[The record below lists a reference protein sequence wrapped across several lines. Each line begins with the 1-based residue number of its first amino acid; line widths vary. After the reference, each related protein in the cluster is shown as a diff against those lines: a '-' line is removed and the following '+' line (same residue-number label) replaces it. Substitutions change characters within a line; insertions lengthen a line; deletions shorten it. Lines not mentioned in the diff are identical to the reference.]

1 VNDRVRRRREAERRS
16 RLVRRGLVATGAVLI
31 VVGLV
36 AVALAS
42 RGPDAAAGPALTP
55 LAAEGKRLAVQR
67 SCVGCH
73 GRSGE
78 GTPKVAPAW
87 VGLFGSVVAL
97 DNGATVLAD
106 HEYLVESIRDPRVK
120 HVAGYGLM
128 PVDTIPDNEIE
139 AIVAYIEELT
149 PPASTLVP

>member
-1 VNDRVRRRREAERRS
+1 VNDRVRRRREAERRA
-16 RLVRRGLVATGAVLI
+16 RFVRRGLIAAVAVLL
-31 VVGLV
+31 VVGLM

-42 RGPDAAAGPALTP
+42 RRPDAAAGPALTP
-55 LAAEGKRLAVQR
+55 LGAEGKRLAVQR

-78 GTPKVAPAW
+78 GAPKVAPAW
-87 VGLFGSVVAL
+87 VGLFGSVVTL
-97 DNGATVLAD
+97 DDGATVLAD
-106 HEYLVESIRDPRVK
+106 HDYLVESIRDPRVK

-128 PVDTIPDNEIE
+128 PVDTIPENEIE

-149 PPASTLVP
+149 PPASTLAP